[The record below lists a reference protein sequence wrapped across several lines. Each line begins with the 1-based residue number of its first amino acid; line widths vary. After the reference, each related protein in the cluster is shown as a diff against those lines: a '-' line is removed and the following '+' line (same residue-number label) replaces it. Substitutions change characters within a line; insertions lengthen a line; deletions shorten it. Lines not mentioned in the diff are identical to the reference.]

1 MLFYCLDIK
10 IVNYKKK
17 KKKIVY
23 NPEIVLKLLFSYK
36 MRVNSTVNTNYYI
49 LIRFAI
55 NINFNCFR
63 ND

>member
-17 KKKIVY
+17 KEE
-23 NPEIVLKLLFSYK
+23 NCLFSYK